1 MLFSNM
7 LFSHTFFSNS
17 RRLKLL
23 SVCLLCLAPMAIWG
37 QPARGQIPIEEFGN
51 ESEEFPPF
59 VPQGT
64 PPLQQTDSLL
74 SLTGGQRLLEE
85 ASFAVDAQ
93 DYDLASQK
101 LQEARQVFNQLSNF
115 YQQLA
120 GSFAGIDGSIA
131 EQQRKQALETAQ
143 LRDRATYQLALVH
156 RAQNQPELS
165 VPLLVQ
171 IVRSQN
177 PTTDLGRRAYDQLTE
192 LGFEQSQ
199 DPSEEFRPLRQSD
212 SILSLAGGKRFLE
225 EATTAF
231 ESQNYTLAVQKLQEA
246 RQVFNQLSNFY
257 QQLAG
262 SFAGINART
271 AESQRVNALEAA
283 QLRDDATYQ
292 LAVVHRA
299 QNQPELSVPLLV
311 QIVRSQNPT
320 TNLGQRAYQQLL
332 ELGFVTVPFPSPS
345 ENTSSSN

>member
-1 MLFSNM
+1 M
-7 LFSHTFFSNS
+7 LFSHTRFSP
-17 RRLKLL
+17 RQRLKLL
-23 SVCLLCLAPMAIWG
+23 SVCLLCLAPIAFWSE
-37 QPARGQIPIEEFGN
+37 PVRGQIPVEAFEDSP
-51 ESEEFPPF
+51 ESSFIPQENQPFPA
-59 VPQGT
+59 
-64 PPLQQTDSLL
+64 TDSLL
-74 SLTGGQRLLEE
+74 SLSGGQRLLEE
-85 ASFAVDAQ
+85 ASFAVDAG
-93 DYDLASQK
+93 DYGLASQK

-120 GSFAGIDGSIA
+120 GSFSGIDGSIA

-177 PTTDLGRRAYDQLTE
+177 PTTDLGKRAYEQLAE
-192 LGFEQSQ
+192 LGFEETQ
-199 DPSEEFRPLRQSD
+199 DGSEDFRPLQQPN
-212 SILSLAGGKRFLE
+212 SILSLSGGKRFIE
-225 EATTAF
+225 EAEAAV
-231 ESQNYTLAVQKLQEA
+231 EVQNYDLAAQKLQEA
-246 RQVFNQLSNFY
+246 RQIFNQLSNFY

-262 SFAGINART
+262 SFAGINSRT
-271 AESQRVNALEAA
+271 AEEQRVNALEAA

-292 LAVVHRA
+292 LALVHRA

-332 ELGFVTVPFPSPS
+332 ELGFVNMPFPSPS
-345 ENTSSSN
+345 ENTSSN